1 MNSERGAKKE
11 AFTSLHS
18 SFALFHVYL
27 FQFVPQEEHCKYYF
41 KTLYTQKYLSIQF
54 CSFFPNFLAQ
64 LCLRLSLAFLLDSS
78 ANVYYSGILQKRVT
92 PDYVKTTW
100 CGCVYVRV
108 CRLPRK
114 ERRSIR
120 GRWNGWSIAN
130 LQREIIS
137 FRYGAASYHV
147 RRLCVLRVANL
158 K

>member
-1 MNSERGAKKE
+1 MKKE

-18 SFALFHVYL
+18 SFALFRVYL

-100 CGCVYVRV
+100 CGCVYVHACV
-108 CRLPRK
+108 SFAK
-114 ERRSIR
+114 ERETIHSRTMERVIDSEFTARNNILPPRS
-120 GRWNGWSIAN
+120 
-130 LQREIIS
+130 
-137 FRYGAASYHV
+137 
-147 RRLCVLRVANL
+147 CVLSCASLMRIAQT
-158 K
+158 